1 MSAADITLLVF
12 TLCNSLRVLAY
23 APQIAK
29 AAKDNSGAQAISFA
43 TWGLFLFANVSAVA
57 YALVNKEDWMMAGMF
72 IGNAAGCIAILLIAA
87 WKRTVHRG
95 QLAEQTAHE
104 AKPHC
109 GNPAADMKRIWP
121 SEHGSGRGYSGVH
134 LHQSN

>member
-29 AAKDNSGAQAISFA
+29 AAKDNSGAQAVSFA

-57 YALVNKEDWMMAGMF
+57 YALVNRSDWGLAACF
-72 IGNAAGCIAILLIAA
+72 SINAICCVAILVVAY
-87 WKRTVHRG
+87 RTRRIHAK
-95 QLAEQTAHE
+95 QLTDRPTLCVA
-104 AKPHC
+104 
-109 GNPAADMKRIWP
+109 
-121 SEHGSGRGYSGVH
+121 V
-134 LHQSN
+134 